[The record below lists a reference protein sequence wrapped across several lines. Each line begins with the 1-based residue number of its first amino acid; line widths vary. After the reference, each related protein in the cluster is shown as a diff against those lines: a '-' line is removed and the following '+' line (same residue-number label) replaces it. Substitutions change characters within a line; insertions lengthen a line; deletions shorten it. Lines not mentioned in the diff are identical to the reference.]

1 MTLRLGAGLGLS
13 VERAARL
20 GHLATGATYVA
31 VGIVAFLAA
40 FDSRS
45 QAMGSQGALRY
56 IFSGDA
62 GRIILLTIAVG
73 LAADFLWQIV
83 RSVTNADK
91 APAGVKGIANR
102 VGWTISGCIHLGL
115 AVSAVKLA
123 LDVPQPTAERQA
135 QAATASVMAGPMGQF
150 ALVLAGSIMILVA
163 VQMFYR
169 AYVGDVDRWLELRS
183 LHRLLRAGV
192 MALGRFGLV
201 ARGVVFCAGGVI
213 LIVAAIQRRPWQVR
227 ALGGTLRAIG
237 DTTLGPALL
246 AAVALGFVAF
256 GVVELLSASYR
267 RINVQ

>member
-1 MTLRLGAGLGLS
+1 MLRLGAGLGLS

-20 GHLATGATYVA
+20 GHVATGVTYVA
-31 VGIVAFLAA
+31 VGLVAFLAA

-45 QAMGSQGALRY
+45 HAMGSQGALRY
-56 IFSGDA
+56 IFSGEA
-62 GRIILLTIAVG
+62 GRIVLLAIAVG

-91 APAGVKGIANR
+91 APPGIKGIADR

-135 QAATASVMAGPMGQF
+135 QATTASVMAGPLGQ
-150 ALVLAGSIMILVA
+150 LGLIVVGSVIILVA
-163 VQMFYR
+163 LQMFYR
-169 AYVGDVDRWLELRS
+169 ACMGDVDRWLELRS
-183 LHRLLRAGV
+183 LHRLLRASV
-192 MALGRFGLV
+192 IALGRFGLA
-201 ARGVVFCAGGVI
+201 ARGVVFCAGGAI
-213 LIVAAIQRRPWQVR
+213 LIVAAIQRHPWQVR

-237 DTTLGPALL
+237 DASLGPALL
-246 AAVALGFVAF
+246 AIVALGFVAF
-256 GVVELLSASYR
+256 GIVELLSASYR